1 MGEKTKKIKSVISRR
16 TSRRK
21 ATLRAMKWRRD
32 KFNRRL
38 REQVNDLLI
47 VRRLPRLFKSMKRKP
62 REDKPQ
68 SEYMRGLLLG
78 KSIGLG
84 YVPVS
89 FTFGLVA
96 VQMGFDPW
104 VAVFI
109 SLTNLASAGQ
119 FAGIRMI
126 AGGAPAI
133 ELAMTTLVVNI
144 RYFLMSLS
152 LTQKIDPKLPTYKR
166 CIMAFGVTD
175 EIFALAAMEKEDVS
189 FPFFGG
195 LMTCPIV
202 GWTLGT
208 VLGAF
213 AAELMPAMVQACM
226 GIALYCM
233 FIAIIVPPSKT
244 NKKIFYAILIA
255 SALSC
260 MFKYV
265 PGINQ
270 ISQNGGGWS
279 LIISAI
285 GAASLCATFFKTE
298 ETHEEIDGKE
308 VAR

>member
-1 MGEKTKKIKSVISRR
+1 
-16 TSRRK
+16 
-21 ATLRAMKWRRD
+21 
-32 KFNRRL
+32 
-38 REQVNDLLI
+38 
-47 VRRLPRLFKSMKRKP
+47 
-62 REDKPQ
+62 
-68 SEYMRGLLLG
+68 MRGLLLG

-152 LTQKIDPKLPTYKR
+152 LTQKIDSKLPTWKR

-213 AAELMPAMVQACM
+213 AAELMPPLVQACM

-233 FIAIIVPPSKT
+233 FIAIIVPPSRS
-244 NKKIFYAILIA
+244 NKKIFYSIVIA

-265 PGINQ
+265 PGINR

-285 GAASLCATFFKTE
+285 AAAALCATFFKTE
-298 ETHEEIDGKE
+298 DVEETERKE